1 MATFFTTLL
10 VTLPL
15 FIGAALLF
23 NFSKKR
29 IRKTKH
35 GLTGMCHDSGGT
47 MCCSCASQVQTMI
60 RRADRKHP
68 IKST

>member
-1 MATFFTTLL
+1 MMNVFFTTLL
-10 VTLPL
+10 ITLPL

-29 IRKTKH
+29 IRKTSH

-60 RRADRKHP
+60 SKLDQG
-68 IKST
+68 STNT